1 VYVYNFFIYNFLIIM
16 KRTLLKE
23 KAAQRAKELQREEEE
38 RIREQRAK
46 ALAKLE
52 ELNRRATPQK
62 EPVHKESEPTPPLS
76 DSRIQLEPSD
86 IITAATHLQ
95 EVAQKSAEISSIA
108 TVTLSFGTISEVQIT
123 TGAVTHISE
132 VPISSMK
139 TSADASAILG
149 ALGSGSGADTG
160 AGAVF
165 TAGFGTSSHARHH
178 HGKQLGYK
186 RMHNDNLNASPKLR
200 TSEKMTNMENPT
212 EPLKQT
218 EAQVSVSESTQH
230 KDDTVAHQHK
240 RGNRNPK
247 SRIKTEVPAPVPVSV
262 PAQSVAPLEARPGKE
277 LNDKIQIGSSTAS
290 TSENSNSVPP
300 EDSGKE
306 VSKLHEV
313 ESCSAGGNN
322 RAGPHWKAQQQR
334 RPVRNNRTSSDKS
347 HNNET
352 VMWAPVKQLKEENT
366 NSSGTSAAMDA
377 PKIDGEV
384 HSGVKTKRAEIER
397 YVPKPQL
404 SQQDKKPDES
414 TDVKAG
420 EILPPSEA
428 KAEEAD
434 SRTIIGSNS
443 TNNLNKSMRHSGR
456 PHASWRQRVGPVE
469 MHETIFHN
477 PTDGEKTLT
486 SDTHLAMPF
495 PSPRD
500 YEDSNPDGRPR
511 RHNGHKLYKATGS
524 NYIGHGAIRSETEN
538 IGEIVDGAITIIE
551 GKSENVEPGS
561 CEVLNYSSNTRSQH
575 WKPKSQSH
583 AYPHGKGSVGW
594 QKVVYD
600 KVGPI
605 SGKCQDEDKPVTYT
619 PDEDF
624 GSAAPRRQHGNAQQ
638 YKAGTSHEREINKD
652 SQPVV
657 GSYQRVTGED
667 GMEGG
672 NRVASGSRY
681 RGRGRNGHFARRASE
696 LST

>member
-1 VYVYNFFIYNFLIIM
+1 M
-16 KRTLLKE
+16 KRALLKE

-38 RIREQRAK
+38 RTREQRAK

-52 ELNRRATPQK
+52 ELNRRAIPEK
-62 EPVHKESEPTPPLS
+62 EPIHEESELS
-76 DSRIQLEPSD
+76 LPISASHIQLEPSD

-95 EVAQKSAEISSIA
+95 EVPQKSAEISSMT

-139 TSADASAILG
+139 ASADAIAIVG

-160 AGAVF
+160 AGAVV
-165 TAGFGTSSHARHH
+165 TADIGASSHARQH
-178 HGKQLGYK
+178 HGRQLGYK
-186 RMHNDNLNASPKLR
+186 RRHNNLDASPELRR
-200 TSEKMTNMENPT
+200 TSENMTNMENPT

-230 KDDTVAHQHK
+230 KDDTVAHQRK

-247 SRIKTEVPAPVPVSV
+247 SRIKTEVPMPVSV
-262 PAQSVAPLEARPGKE
+262 PAQSVAPLEERPGKE
-277 LNDKIQIGSSTAS
+277 LNEKIQIGSSTAA

-300 EDSGKE
+300 KDSGKE

-334 RPVRNNRTSSDKS
+334 RPVRNNRTSSDKFHS
-347 HNNET
+347 NET
-352 VMWAPVKQLKEENT
+352 VMWAPVKHLKEENT
-366 NSSGTSAAMDA
+366 YNSGTGVAMDA

-384 HSGVKTKRAEIER
+384 HTGVKTKRAEIER

-420 EILPPSEA
+420 ENLPPSEA
-428 KAEEAD
+428 KPEEVD
-434 SRTIIGSNS
+434 SRTIIGGNS
-443 TNNLNKSMRHSGR
+443 MNNLNKSMRRNGR

-469 MHETIFHN
+469 MHETMFHN
-477 PTDGEKTLT
+477 PKDGEKILV
-486 SDTHLAMPF
+486 SDMQLVMPS

-500 YEDSNPDGRPR
+500 YEDSHPDGQPR

-524 NYIGHGAIRSETEN
+524 KHIGHGATFSETEN
-538 IGEIVDGAITIIE
+538 FVEVVDGAITGIE
-551 GKSENVEPGS
+551 GMSENVESGS
-561 CEVLNYSSNTRSQH
+561 CEVLNYSSNARSQH
-575 WKPKSQSH
+575 WKPKSQPH
-583 AYPHGKGSVGW
+583 VYPYGKGNVGW
-594 QKVVYD
+594 QKVVSE
-600 KVGPI
+600 KEGPI
-605 SGKCQDEDKPVTYT
+605 SAKGQDEDKPVTSI

-624 GSAAPRRQHGNAQQ
+624 GSAALRRQRGNARQ
-638 YKAGTSHEREINKD
+638 YKAGTSEEREINRD
-652 SQPVV
+652 SQQVV
-657 GSYQRVTGED
+657 GSYQRVTGEE